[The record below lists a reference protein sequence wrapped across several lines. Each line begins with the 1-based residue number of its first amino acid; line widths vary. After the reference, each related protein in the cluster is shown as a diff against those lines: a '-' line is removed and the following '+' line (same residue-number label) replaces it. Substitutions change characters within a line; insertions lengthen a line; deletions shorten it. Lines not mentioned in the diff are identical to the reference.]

1 MKKNVLQ
8 TYLIYVTL
16 IPVISL
22 NLWCI
27 LSAVFS
33 IPHLN
38 FFFNSQLLQL
48 QKVWFF
54 YCLKLAHG
62 LFTAFWEGMLTES
75 QSQNCTAPHIL
86 SHSPMNEGLLQ
97 IFPCIGS
104 SLNVQNTWMSKSQ
117 VFTISSEWSLTSRIW
132 EWWF

>member
-33 IPHLN
+33 IPHLI

-54 YCLKLAHG
+54 YCLKLAHV
-62 LFTAFWEGMLTES
+62 LAVVYSLRFEKACS
-75 QSQNCTAPHIL
+75 QSLNPRTAQL
-86 SHSPMNEGLLQ
+86 LTYSHTHL
-97 IFPCIGS
+97 
-104 SLNVQNTWMSKSQ
+104 
-117 VFTISSEWSLTSRIW
+117 
-132 EWWF
+132 